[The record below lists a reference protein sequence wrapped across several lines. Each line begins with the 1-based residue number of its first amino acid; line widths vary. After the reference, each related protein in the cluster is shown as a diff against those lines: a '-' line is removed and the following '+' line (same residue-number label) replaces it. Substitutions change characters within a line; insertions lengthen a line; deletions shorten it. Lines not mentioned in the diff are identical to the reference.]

1 VRRSTD
7 STECVAPETCR
18 VPWGPDWTVG
28 EVIASLEPLVGDQR
42 RERLARVLSQRIA
55 SVVMLLDA
63 PHDPHNA
70 AAVLRSC
77 DAFGVQE
84 LHVLA
89 RVEPCLLSRR
99 VARGT
104 LGWVDVVEHTVT
116 EAAIRHLAARGFELV
131 AAHPEGDLVADE
143 LAKVPRLVVVL
154 GNEHQGIHP
163 TLRSA
168 CRRSV
173 RVPMRG
179 FVESLNVSV
188 CAAILL
194 SAATRGRAGD
204 LDPTRQQE
212 LYARGLFRTVP
223 RAGVVLKALKSAAG
237 QRPTPPDGEGW
248 KGPVT

>member
-1 VRRSTD
+1 MTPDTSR
-7 STECVAPETCR
+7 A
-18 VPWGPDWTVG
+18 PWGADWTVE
-28 EVIASLEPLVGDQR
+28 EVIAALEPLVGETR
-42 RERLARVLSQRIA
+42 RERLGRVLSERIE

-84 LHVLA
+84 LHVLT

-104 LGWVDVVEHTVT
+104 LGWVDVVEHASA
-116 EAAIRHLAARGFELV
+116 EAATRHFASRGFELV
-131 AAHPEGDLVADE
+131 AAHPEGELVADE
-143 LAKVPRLVVVL
+143 LAGVRRVVVVL
-154 GNEHQGIHP
+154 GNEHQGIDP

-194 SAATRGRAGD
+194 AAATRGRAGD
-204 LDPTRQQE
+204 LDPARRQE
-212 LYARGLFRTVP
+212 LYARGLCRTVP
-223 RAGVVLKALKSAAG
+223 RAGEVLKALKSAAG
-237 QRPTPPDGEGW
+237 PRPTPPGGEGW

>member
-1 VRRSTD
+1 M
-7 STECVAPETCR
+7 ECVAPESSR
-18 VPWGPDWTVG
+18 VPWEPDWTAR
-28 EVIASLEPLVGDQR
+28 EVITALEPLVGEQR
-42 RERLARVLSQRIA
+42 RERIARVLSQRIE

-84 LHVLA
+84 LHVLT

-104 LGWVDVVEHTVT
+104 LGWVDIVEHGAP
-116 EAAIRHLAARGFELV
+116 EAAIGQLAARGFELV
-131 AAHPEGDLVADE
+131 AAHPEGELVAED
-143 LAKVPRLVVVL
+143 LAGIERVGLVL

-163 TLRSA
+163 ALRSA
-168 CRRSV
+168 CHRSV

-194 SAATRGRAGD
+194 AGATRGRAGD
-204 LDPTRQQE
+204 LPPARRQE

-223 RAGVVLKALKSAAG
+223 RAGEVLKALKSAAG
-237 QRPTPPDGEGW
+237 PRPTPPGGEGW

>member
-1 VRRSTD
+1 M
-7 STECVAPETCR
+7 ECVPPESSP
-18 VPWGPDWTVG
+18 VPWEPDWTV
-28 EVIASLEPLVGDQR
+28 EDVVAALEPLVADKR
-42 RERLARVLSQRIA
+42 RERLARVLSERIE

-70 AAVLRSC
+70 AAVMRSC

-104 LGWVDVVEHTVT
+104 LGWVDIVEHTT
-116 EAAIRHLAARGFELV
+116 AEAVIGHLAGRGFELV
-131 AAHPEGDLVADE
+131 AAHPEGELVADD
-143 LAKVPRLVVVL
+143 LAGIERVALVL
-154 GNEHQGIHP
+154 GNEHQGILP
-163 TLRSA
+163 VLRSA

-194 SAATRGRAGD
+194 ASATRGRAGD
-204 LDPTRQQE
+204 LGPARRRE

-223 RAGVVLKALKSAAG
+223 RAGQVLNALKSAVGRRSTAPG
-237 QRPTPPDGEGW
+237 GEGW